1 MDYKKKL
8 SVIIPVYNTEKYLP
22 KCLDSVAAAVNS
34 DMEVLVINDGSPD
47 NSEDIILDYVKHFPG
62 IFQYYKKENGGLS
75 DVKNYGLARI
85 QGEFVIFLDSDDFIE
100 PEMYR
105 DMLKIAEEK
114 HADVV
119 TCDIYMDYENG
130 TPRQIVPCT
139 STRGKSVYA
148 QILDTWLMPA
158 SWNKLVRTELYDGL
172 DFPKGL
178 NNEDVCVT
186 PVVLARA
193 KHIEAVHKP
202 YYHYLQRAGSIQNSG
217 FSEKR
222 FVILETV
229 KLALQRMEGQDI
241 QKQKELKDT
250 LFLHQ
255 VLAMA
260 MYPIREVKD
269 RQERERLL
277 TIFMERI
284 FEYFP
289 DFMETESFND
299 LVKWGN
305 PLMRIYRKISLKML
319 KKREYSKVCSF
330 WTVCNAGFDFFR
342 RFR

>member
-8 SVIIPVYNTEKYLP
+8 SVIIPVYNTEKYLS
-22 KCLDSVAAAVNS
+22 KCLDSVVAAVDS
-34 DMEVLVINDGSPD
+34 DAEVLVINDGSPD
-47 NSEDIILDYVKHFPG
+47 HSEEIIEEYVKRFPR
-62 IFQYYKKENGGLS
+62 IFRYFKKENGGLS
-75 DVKNYGLARI
+75 DVKNFGLARAE
-85 QGEFVIFLDSDDFIE
+85 GEFVIFLDSDDFIE

-105 DMLKIAEEK
+105 EMLKAAEQEN
-114 HADVV
+114 AEVV
-119 TCDIYMDYENG
+119 TCDIYMDYEDG
-130 TPRQIVPCT
+130 TPRQVVPCA
-139 STRGKSVYA
+139 SKRGKTVFER
-148 QILDTWLMPA
+148 ILDTWLMPA
-158 SWNKLVRTELYDGL
+158 SWNKLVRRELYRGL

-193 KHIEAVHKP
+193 NKIKTLHKS
-202 YYHYLQRAGSIQNSG
+202 YYHYLQRAGSIQNSE

-229 KLALQRMEGQDI
+229 KLALERMKDQDI
-241 QKQKELKDT
+241 RKQQELKDT

-277 TIFMERI
+277 TIFMERV

-289 DFMETESFND
+289 DFMETKSFEE

-305 PLMRIYRKISLKML
+305 PLMRIYRMISLRML

-330 WTVCNAGFDFFR
+330 WSICNIGFDVARKFC
-342 RFR
+342 

>member
-1 MDYKKKL
+1 MGYKKKL
-8 SVIIPVYNTEKYLP
+8 SVVIPVYNTEKYLP
-22 KCLDSVAAAVNS
+22 KCLDSVAAAVNK

-47 NSEDIILDYVKHFPG
+47 NSEDIILDYVKRFPD

-75 DVKNYGLARI
+75 DVKNYGLAKV

-139 STRGKSVYA
+139 STRGTTVYA

-342 RFR
+342 RFC